1 MLLQTDTNKHK
12 GSDGIRN
19 YQWKL
24 KPVGESLMW
33 KMVSIYSQILSL
45 QIILYKGEKTVNY
58 TQNTSQ
64 TLFKSIRHYLNN
76 NKM

>member
-1 MLLQTDTNKHK
+1 MFLQTEANKHK
-12 GSDGIRN
+12 GSDRIRN

-64 TLFKSIRHYLNN
+64 TLFKSIRHFFNN

>member
-19 YQWKL
+19 YQWNL

>member
-64 TLFKSIRHYLNN
+64 TLFKSIRHFLNN

>member
-1 MLLQTDTNKHK
+1 MLLQTDTNKHT

-24 KPVGESLMW
+24 KPVGESFMW